1 MCNYKPNERNNKMS
15 TRCNIKLIEKDQIIW
30 LYHHHD
36 GYPRYLGAF
45 LLTKYNDTFKDKN
58 KYIDAFDLAN
68 ELIKDKDDD
77 EFELTNGIHGDI
89 EYLYEIDID
98 KREIRCFEIGYE
110 KQGNDWQQMVG
121 AQINLVA
128 EACAWKVTRSDKDGR
143 STWYLSSKENTL
155 KDDDGNTMHFDTP
168 EAAQQKALDIMLEDF
183 KKNLDDDE

>member
-1 MCNYKPNERNNKMS
+1 MS
-15 TRCNIKLIEKDQIIW
+15 TRCNIKLIEKDRTIW

-68 ELIKDKDDD
+68 ELIKDKNDD
-77 EFELTNGIHGDI
+77 EFELTNGMHSDI

-110 KQGNDWQQMVG
+110 KQGNDWQQKVG

-143 STWYLSSKENTL
+143 NTWYLSSKENIL
-155 KDDDGNTMHFDTP
+155 EDEDGNTIDFDTP

-183 KKNLDDDE
+183 KKNLNDDE